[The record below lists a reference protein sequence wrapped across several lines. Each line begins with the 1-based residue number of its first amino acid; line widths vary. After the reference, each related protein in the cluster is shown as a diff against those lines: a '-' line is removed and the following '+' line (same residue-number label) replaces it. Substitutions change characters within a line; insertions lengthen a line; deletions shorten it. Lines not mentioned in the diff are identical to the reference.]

1 MLVNKGNKLSALT
14 CMLALVVFA
23 FAVPSTSVR
32 AGIVYTIELTG
43 DSTAI
48 GSLEWAGDLSSDG
61 AFLRLGTDIN
71 DLSITVA
78 GLTFTAINEN
88 TFLGPS
94 SDAEYEVS
102 GGELVRF
109 DANFDVV
116 IGEDFARLSFGQQ
129 KTGDDGL
136 SSDEWLL
143 PGHGLIDGGTC
154 AMFDPSMLCGTYTLT
169 RVSGVPESGVP
180 EPSALLLFAL
190 GLAGLGLRRKMKG

>member
-78 GLTFTAINEN
+78 GVTFTEIAE
-88 TFLGPS
+88 LGPF
-94 SDAEYEVS
+94 SDAD
-102 GGELVRF
+102 GIVRLLS
-109 DANFDVV
+109 AGRIERRKV
-116 IGEDFARLSFGQQ
+116 ARLSSLGARHLRPCLKRFG
-129 KTGDDGL
+129 TRRTIIDLSLVNTYLRGPIGDGIQRGARVRQPLATRIGGEAHPHVAARRL
-136 SSDEWLL
+136 S
-143 PGHGLIDGGTC
+143 P
-154 AMFDPSMLCGTYTLT
+154 
-169 RVSGVPESGVP
+169 
-180 EPSALLLFAL
+180 
-190 GLAGLGLRRKMKG
+190 

>member
-61 AFLRLGTDIN
+61 AFPRLGTDIN

-88 TFLGPS
+88 TFLAPG

-109 DANFDVV
+109 DANFDLV
-116 IGEDFARLSFGQQ
+116 IGEDFARLTFGIQN
-129 KTGDDGL
+129 TGDDGL
-136 SSDEWLL
+136 SSDDWRLD
-143 PGHGLIDGGTC
+143 GLDGGTC
-154 AMFDPSMLCGTYTLT
+154 PMFDPCSGTYTLT
-169 RVSGVPESGVP
+169 RVSGVSGVSGVP

>member
-78 GLTFTAINEN
+78 GVTFTEIAE
-88 TFLGPS
+88 LGPF
-94 SDAEYEVS
+94 SDAD
-102 GGELVRF
+102 GIVRLLS
-109 DANFDVV
+109 AGRIERRKV
-116 IGEDFARLSFGQQ
+116 ARLSSLGARHLRPCLKRFGTQRTIIDCPEQMTPKAKQIVALAVRAQ
-129 KTGDDGL
+129 KSLRMTVRTKASHLPFLL
-136 SSDEWLL
+136 S
-143 PGHGLIDGGTC
+143 G
-154 AMFDPSMLCGTYTLT
+154 MFM
-169 RVSGVPESGVP
+169 
-180 EPSALLLFAL
+180 
-190 GLAGLGLRRKMKG
+190 